1 MISRRRFLMG
11 VAIAS
16 APIGVAAAAQEY
28 KAQPGSGSTPRPGE
42 RLPRVGYLGSGYPAD
57 PISQTGE

>member
-1 MISRRRFLMG
+1 MG

-57 PISQTGE
+57 TISQTGE